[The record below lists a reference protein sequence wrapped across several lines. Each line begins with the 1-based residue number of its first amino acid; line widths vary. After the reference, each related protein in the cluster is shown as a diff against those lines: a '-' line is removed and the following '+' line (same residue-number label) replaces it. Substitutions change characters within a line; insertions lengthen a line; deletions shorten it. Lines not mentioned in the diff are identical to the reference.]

1 VPERVLITGATGF
14 VGSHIARAFAGAGYE
29 VRCGVRA
36 SSSARWISD
45 LERVPLDMVGR
56 AEDFSLA
63 VRNIDLVVHAAGI
76 TSARRAE
83 DYHAV
88 NAGGTRKLAA
98 AALEAGVRR
107 FVLISSLAAR
117 GPDNKS
123 GGDHPESAYGR
134 SKLEAEAYLRGY
146 EDPLEAVVLRP
157 AGVYGPRDTDLL
169 PLFKMASAGWLLL
182 PSTANVLQP
191 VYAGDVASAALAAAR
206 KAPGFGP
213 FPVAEA
219 ARYTWEEVVAGLE
232 RALGRNVRAVR
243 VPAAAFT
250 LAGRAAEWAARP
262 LSAVPVFDERRG
274 RDLALRTWTCDTSAT
289 ERALGWRA
297 EVPLLDGL
305 ERTARWYRQAGW
317 LREVAAQN
325 PICFRGG
332 I

>member
-1 VPERVLITGATGF
+1 MPERVLITGATGF
-14 VGSHIARAFAGAGYE
+14 VGSHIAQTFAEAGYE

-36 SSSARWISD
+36 SSSARWIPD
-45 LERVPLDMVGR
+45 FERVPLDMTGR
-56 AEDFSLA
+56 AEDFSRA
-63 VRNIDLVVHAAGI
+63 VKDADLVVHAAGI
-76 TSARRAE
+76 TRARRAE

-88 NAGGTRKLAA
+88 NAAGTGKLAA

-117 GPDNKS
+117 GPDNLTK
-123 GGDHPESAYGR
+123 GGRDHPESAYGR
-134 SKLEAEAYLRGY
+134 SKLEAEAYLRGFD
-146 EDPLEAVVLRP
+146 EPMEAVALRP

-169 PLFKMASAGWLLL
+169 PLFKMAGAGWLLL
-182 PSTANVLQP
+182 PSGTNLLQP
-191 VYAGDVASAALAAAR
+191 VYAEDVARAALAAAR
-206 KAPGFGP
+206 RAPGFGP

-219 ARYTWEEVVAGLE
+219 TRYTWGDVVAGLE
-232 RALGRNVRAVR
+232 RALGRPVRAVR
-243 VPAAAFT
+243 VPAAAFA

-297 EVPLLDGL
+297 EVPLFEGL

-317 LREVAAQN
+317 LSMKSR
-325 PICFRGG
+325 
-332 I
+332 